1 MQNELKGRS
10 DGGRGGEG
18 GTSVGECAA
27 KTRNDRPCR
36 GLVRPGSDYCPAH
49 DPARADARRKA
60 ASKAARSKPGGE
72 SGALK
77 EQLKKLAEDILA
89 KRVEPKAGAVVTQIA
104 NVYTR
109 LLEFEKRFK
118 EQEEFEARIAA
129 IEERFEEEEEFEAQI
144 AAIEEKRRIWKS
156 QNT

>member
-1 MQNELKGRS
+1 MQNEPKGRS
-10 DGGRGGEG
+10 DEARGGEG
-18 GTSVGECAA
+18 GASVDKCAA

-129 IEERFEEEEEFEAQI
+129 IEE
-144 AAIEEKRRIWKS
+144 KRRIWKS